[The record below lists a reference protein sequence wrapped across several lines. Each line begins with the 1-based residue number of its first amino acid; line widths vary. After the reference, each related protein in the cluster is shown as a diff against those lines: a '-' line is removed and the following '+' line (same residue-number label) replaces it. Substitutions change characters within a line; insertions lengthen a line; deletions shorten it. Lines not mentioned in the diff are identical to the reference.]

1 MPKFLYAYHGGKK
14 PETPE
19 AGAEF
24 MGRWRAWM
32 QGLGDAVVDPG
43 YPAGMSKT
51 LSADGVEDH
60 GGSNPLSGISIVEAD
75 DIDTAIEMAKGCP
88 HLDHGTIEIAEA
100 IDMEM

>member
-1 MPKFLYAYHGGKK
+1 MAKYFYAYHGGKK

-19 AGAEF
+19 AGMEF
-24 MGRWRAWM
+24 MNRWRSWM
-32 QGLGDAVVDPG
+32 DSLGPAMVDRG

-51 LSADGVEDH
+51 LSSEGIADH

-75 DIDTAIEMAKGCP
+75 TIEAAIEMAKGCP

-100 IDMEM
+100 MDMEM